1 VVSELDFER
10 VTANVLGA
18 ATAPRQTANFPR
30 DRAHRKSVIEVDAGA
45 VLAAR
50 LPLGT
55 TRMDSEVLSE
65 TNGGRTPVT
74 LYRRDTAKGSIL

>member
-1 VVSELDFER
+1 
-10 VTANVLGA
+10 
-18 ATAPRQTANFPR
+18 
-30 DRAHRKSVIEVDAGA
+30 VIEVDAGA